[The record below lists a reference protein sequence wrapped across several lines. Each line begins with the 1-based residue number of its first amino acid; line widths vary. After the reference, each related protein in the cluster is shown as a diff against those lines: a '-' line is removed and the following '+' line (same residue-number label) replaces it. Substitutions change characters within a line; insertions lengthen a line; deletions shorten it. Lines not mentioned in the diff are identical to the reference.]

1 MLTSKDVLALRDALA
16 PYYEKTRDAQRLK
29 LQLVDGLAHGW
40 ADSGHIGE
48 LRRAIAEWFNA
59 A

>member
-29 LQLVDGLAHGW
+29 LHLVDGLAHGW

-48 LRRAIAEWFNA
+48 LQWFNA